1 MQPSEPLI
9 AWPQPF
15 FELLGFIAIFLAA
28 GAVGFRWIVL
38 GGSGV
43 ARSADPAER
52 GLATRA
58 EQRAAAFGL
67 FGAVVTLA
75 LFANK
80 LPGFAARR
88 HQTIVQFLSAPAN
101 ALQLALLALAV
112 LGLALGLA
120 RIRNGWLLA
129 SVALVANV
137 IRPAV
142 FGGWLRAV
150 NPAHAFAG
158 GLWIGTLFMLI
169 TCGLLLL
176 KGSPLDPERR
186 GTVAANMVHA
196 FSPFALASAA
206 LLATMGMIT
215 AWTHLKR
222 LSSLWTTPYGI
233 ALIIKLCLV
242 AGVAAL
248 GAWNWKRQRPKL
260 GTEAAAHHLRRSATA
275 ELSVAGLVLI
285 VTAILVSLPS
295 PK

>member
-1 MQPSEPLI
+1 MPPTEPLI
-9 AWPQPF
+9 PWPQPF
-15 FELLGFIAIFLAA
+15 IELLGFVAIFLAT
-28 GAVGFRWIVL
+28 GAVGFRWVVL

-43 ARSADPAER
+43 ASSADPAER
-52 GLATRA
+52 RLAARA
-58 EQRAAAFGL
+58 EQRAALLGL
-67 FGAVVTLA
+67 IGAAITLGM
-75 LFANK
+75 FASN
-80 LPGFAARR
+80 LPGLAARR
-88 HQTIVQFLSAPAN
+88 HQTIVQFLSAPAS
-101 ALQLALLALAV
+101 ALQLGLLSLAV
-112 LGLALGLA
+112 LGLALALA

-129 SVALVANV
+129 AVAIVANV

-169 TCGLLLL
+169 TCGLLPL

-206 LLATMGMIT
+206 LLATMGLIT

-242 AGVAAL
+242 AGVALL
-248 GAWNWKRQRPKL
+248 GAWNWRRQRPKL
-260 GTEAAAHHLRRSATA
+260 GTEAAAHQLRRSATT
-275 ELSVAGLVLI
+275 ELAVAGLVLMA
-285 VTAILVSLPS
+285 TAILVSLPS